1 MYNKGFLKLLFL
13 ILTAWLLPLSSSGA
27 MGEPPE
33 QPYRLHAR
41 MADADSLLL
50 TWEIAEGT
58 YLYQE
63 KIEISLLDAAD
74 VTLGEITLPP
84 PTIKRNTP
92 RPDGTVGDVAVYY
105 DRVELP
111 VPLLRTT
118 NKAREIKL
126 KVKFQGCADQGI
138 CYPPKTEL
146 FTLSLPTGAGAT
158 AESLPEQQQILNR
171 LSASSLPMLVLLSL
185 VFGLTVA
192 FTACMYPMI
201 PILSSLIV
209 GHKETVT
216 VGKGLLLSLFYV
228 EGMALTFGIMGAI
241 MGFLGE
247 TVSIQAYFQKPV
259 LLIPFALLFVALALS
274 MFGFFS
280 IQIPTALQS
289 RISAISSRQRSG
301 SLLGVG
307 VMGVL
312 SALII
317 GPCGGPFLIG
327 ELAFAAQSNSAFKG
341 FLALTAF
348 GNGMGLPLLL
358 VGAGGGKLLPKAG
371 TWMDWI
377 KPVAGVVLLAIAII
391 ILERMPSIFPPGF
404 TMILWALL
412 LIIPGIYLGAF
423 EPLPVEA
430 GGWNRFWKG
439 LGVGLVI
446 YGTITMIGGLTGGRT
461 ITDPL
466 YGIQAFA
473 TQSATND
480 SQTPAREQKHG
491 LLRIKSSADLDREL
505 ADAANADKIVLLDF
519 YADWCT
525 YCQTLEN
532 YVFPSP
538 EVQAQLQKL
547 VALQA
552 DITDGDELDRALMR
566 RLEVPLPPAILFFGT
581 DGNELKEFR
590 ITGNITSAELAD
602 HIKKITQ

>member
-1 MYNKGFLKLLFL
+1 MHNKRFLTFLLP
-13 ILTAWLLPLSSSGA
+13 ILLAWLLPLSTPVA
-27 MGEPPE
+27 MEEPPE
-33 QPYRLHAR
+33 QPYRLQAQV
-41 MADADSLLL
+41 ADFDSLLL

-63 KIEISLLDAAD
+63 KIEISLAQTGDTA
-74 VTLGEITLPP
+74 LGEITLPP
-84 PTIKRNTP
+84 PVIKRNTP
-92 RPDGTVGDVAVYY
+92 RPDGTIGDVAVYY
-105 DRVELP
+105 DKIELP
-111 VPLLRTT
+111 VPLIRATEE
-118 NKAREIKL
+118 AREIKL

-138 CYPPKTEL
+138 CYPPQTRL
-146 FTLSLPTGAGAT
+146 ITLSLLDNTEVT

-171 LSASSLPMLVLLSL
+171 LSASSLPMLILLSL
-185 VFGLTVA
+185 VFGVTVA

-241 MGFLGE
+241 MGLLGE
-247 TVSIQAYFQKPV
+247 TVGIQAYFQKPA

-280 IQIPTALQS
+280 IQIPSALQS
-289 RISAISSRQRSG
+289 RISAISSRQQSG

-307 VMGVL
+307 LMGVL

-412 LIIPGIYLGAF
+412 LIIPGIYMGAF

-439 LGVGLVI
+439 LGVGMVI

-473 TQSATND
+473 TQSATGD
-480 SQTPAREQKHG
+480 SQTPAREKKHG
-491 LLRIKSSADLDREL
+491 LLPIKSSADLDREL
-505 ADAANADKIVLLDF
+505 TDAAKADKIVMLDF

-525 YCQTLEN
+525 YCQTLDY

-538 EVQAQLQKL
+538 EVQTQLKKL
-547 VALQA
+547 IPLQA
-552 DITDGDELDRALMR
+552 DITAGDELDRALMH
-566 RLEVPLPPAILFFGT
+566 RLDVTLPPAILFFGT
-581 DGNELKEFR
+581 DGKELKEFR
-590 ITGNITSAELAD
+590 ITGQITSTELAD
-602 HIKKITQ
+602 QIRKITQ